1 MARAPPGGGHT
12 PAGVTEAWILCLVLR
27 ARAVLRPA
35 GLRCCGLAAAAVL
48 PVCMVRRAAAA
59 RQAAVLLIVT

>member
-1 MARAPPGGGHT
+1 
-12 PAGVTEAWILCLVLR
+12 VTEAWILCLVLR